1 VAHGD
6 PEDRH
11 DAAQDAGVLTD
22 DEKESR
28 SA

>member
-1 VAHGD
+1 VEHGD
-6 PEDRH
+6 PEERR